1 MIKNDI
7 SGQASAELIL
17 LLAGIIAIVLISLSM
32 YKDYL
37 INFTEEINNNEV
49 NNLLNK
55 IDKLNNIIK

>member
-17 LLAGIIAIVLISLSM
+17 LLAGIIAIILISISM

-37 INFTEEINNNEV
+37 VNFTEEINNTEV
-49 NNLLNK
+49 NDLINK
-55 IDKLNNIIK
+55 IDELNDKIK